1 MVVRVPPGPE
11 FQIIRLMHHKGRLA
25 ERRGLQREIRPL
37 RKLLRRGA
45 QRRHGNTAL
54 CRLLRGGIQLLV
66 PQAQQGTLPLLKIFR
81 RHILFLPWDV

>member
-1 MVVRVPPGPE
+1 MVVRMPPGLK
-11 FQIIRLMHHKGRLA
+11 IRLMHHKSHFAEGRRFQLK
-25 ERRGLQREIRPL
+25 IRSL

-45 QRRHGNTAL
+45 QRRHGNAAL

-66 PQAQQGTLPLLKIFR
+66 PLPQQGTFPLLKIFR

>member
-1 MVVRVPPGPE
+1 MVVRMPPGLK
-11 FQIIRLMHHKGRLA
+11 IRLMHHKSRFAEGRRFQLK
-25 ERRGLQREIRPL
+25 IRSL

-45 QRRHGNTAL
+45 QRRHGNAAL

-66 PQAQQGTLPLLKIFR
+66 PLAQQGTFPLLKIFR